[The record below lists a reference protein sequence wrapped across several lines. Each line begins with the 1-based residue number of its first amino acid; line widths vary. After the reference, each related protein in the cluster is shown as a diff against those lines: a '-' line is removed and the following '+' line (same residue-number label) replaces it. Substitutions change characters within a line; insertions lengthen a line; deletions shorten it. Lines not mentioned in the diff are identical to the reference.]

1 MKENKIKLYLF
12 DVILLTILFVALLVS
27 NNMTQAV
34 LATILFLFAL
44 FVKKGFTRP
53 QKASLYAK
61 EIMFLLLGFGIIYVG
76 AFYLLG
82 FIFYTFSKQIVPFGM
97 KSILENIIPLA
108 ITIVSSEII
117 RNVLINQN
125 GSIKIGHKKI
135 DFAKVLTFIN
145 MVLIDLIVYRSVY
158 NLDTLNGL
166 LSLVG
171 FILCASISC
180 NLFYNYTSK
189 RYGYKGIIAYRLIT
203 SLYVYFIPV
212 IPNMYIYFRS
222 FIRMTVPYI
231 MYLIIDYSYVKDK
244 YAVAFKDKR
253 NSMIKIAAILVV
265 TALVTML
272 ISCQFRYGII
282 VIGSGSMT
290 GAIDY
295 GDAAIFESYHGQRIE
310 IGDVLVFKKDDLK
323 IIHRVVEIQKVNG
336 SIRYYTK
343 GDYNDYVDVD
353 YRTASDLLG
362 VYKFRIKYIGYPTL
376 FVNDLFK

>member
-1 MKENKIKLYLF
+1 MKENRIKLYLF
-12 DVILLTILFVALLVS
+12 DVILLVILFVALLVS
-27 NNMTQAV
+27 NNMTQAI
-34 LATILFLFAL
+34 LAFILFLFAL

-61 EIMFLLLGFGIIYVG
+61 EIMYLLIGFGIIYVG
-76 AFYLLG
+76 LFYLLG
-82 FIFYTFSKQIVPFGM
+82 LLFYAFSKQIVPFGM
-97 KSILENIIPLA
+97 KSILENIIP
-108 ITIVSSEII
+108 ITIIIVSSEFI
-117 RNVLINQN
+117 RNIMLNQE
-125 GSIKIGHKKI
+125 GTIKIGHKKI
-135 DFAKVLTFIN
+135 DIAKFLTFLN
-145 MVLIDLIVYRSVY
+145 MVLIDLIVYRGVY
-158 NLDTLNGL
+158 SLGTLNGL
-166 LSLVG
+166 LSLIG
-171 FILCASISC
+171 FIFCASVSC

-189 RYGYKGIIAYRLIT
+189 RYGFKGIIAYRLIT
-203 SLYVYFIPV
+203 SLYVYFIPI

-231 MYLIIDYSYVKDK
+231 MYLVIDYSYVKDK

-253 NSMIKIAAILVV
+253 NNIIKIAAILIV
-265 TALVTML
+265 TSLVTML

-295 GDAAIFESYHGQRIE
+295 GDAAVFESYHGQRIN
-310 IGDVLVFKKDDLK
+310 IGDVLVFKKDELK

-343 GDYNDYVDVD
+343 GDYNDYVDED
-353 YRTASDLLG
+353 YRTSSDLLG
-362 VYKFRIKYIGYPTL
+362 VYKFRIRYIGYPTL